1 MYIYIYIYNYIY
13 IIIYIYIFIYNYIYI
28 FIIKYINGFRHMLSN
43 PHSNCNSIQW
53 MVPYNILSTSC
64 RSPNSVAWCKFQR
77 IFPWFPC
84 IIQVSYDFLQ
94 IFPSNSQSALLL
106 LILARWMR
114 NTKDQL
120 EKTTYENDMND
131 YETTG
136 KSHRTSKYSK
146 SIYINLVV
154 DDMLIPS
161 EKKCY
166 C

>member
-1 MYIYIYIYNYIY
+1 
-13 IIIYIYIFIYNYIYI
+13 
-28 FIIKYINGFRHMLSN
+28 
-43 PHSNCNSIQW
+43 
-53 MVPYNILSTSC
+53 
-64 RSPNSVAWCKFQR
+64 
-77 IFPWFPC
+77 
-84 IIQVSYDFLQ
+84 
-94 IFPSNSQSALLL
+94 
-106 LILARWMR
+106 MR

-161 EKKCY
+161 ETNAIVRGKMTINDGFIGVPQIGGNRGNA
-166 C
+166 